1 MASEEELQSWHL
13 CLLAPLPPTVPLPKK
28 EAHRVLQT
36 THRSSSEAHRPL
48 SKSSLERLTSYTP
61 VPCPSRTSARHA
73 PLGYQV
79 SNALYGHRAYLIPF
93 IISFIISQKRTPNQS
108 ETQSSR
114 EETPES
120 HSNPLFPSSTRD
132 QTTGNRYVCN
142 TWMVTLGTWV
152 IRPPPPLTHV
162 CPRLMLA

>member
-48 SKSSLERLTSYTP
+48 SKSSLEQLTSYTP

-79 SNALYGHRAYLIPF
+79 SNALYGHRAYLIPGL
-93 IISFIISQKRTPNQS
+93 
-108 ETQSSR
+108 SSYLR
-114 EETPES
+114 RGPQTKVRLNLPGKKPQRVTASPYS
-120 HSNPLFPSSTRD
+120 HLQPGTK
-132 QTTGNRYVCN
+132 Q
-142 TWMVTLGTWV
+142 LGIDMYV
-152 IRPPPPLTHV
+152 IRGW
-162 CPRLMLA
+162 